1 MAAKRTGRTGGLG
14 RGLDALFSD
23 TSVNEEVSI
32 INEEKPVA
40 EGADTSGSVRY
51 IDINDIKPNASQPRK
66 VFDEDKIKELADS
79 ISLHGMIQPIIV
91 RPSGKGFEIVAG
103 ERRWRAS
110 RKAELKQV
118 PCIVRELSDRENM
131 IFAIIENMQRED
143 LNPIEEALAF
153 REMIEQYSL
162 TQTDVSKSVGK
173 SRPYITNALRLLK
186 LPEVIQQ
193 MLSEQKL
200 SGGHARAIAG
210 VEDEE
215 TQIKFANLCI
225 EKGISVR
232 VLENMIA
239 QMGTK
244 PAKPEKKE
252 KDADIL
258 AVENELKQI
267 LGTKVSIPSNLN
279 KGKIEISYFS
289 QDELERLIEALKTVR
304 NV

>member
-1 MAAKRTGRTGGLG
+1 MAAKRTGGLG
-14 RGLDALFSD
+14 RGLDALFND
-23 TSVNEEVSI
+23 TSVNEEVSVV
-32 INEEKPVA
+32 NKEEPASDDPKIA
-40 EGADTSGSVRY
+40 GGVRY

-66 VFDEDKIKELADS
+66 VFDEEKIKELADS
-79 ISLHGMIQPIIV
+79 ISQHGMIQPIIV

-110 RKAELKQV
+110 RKAELKEV

-131 IFAIIENMQRED
+131 LYAIIENMQRED

-153 REMIEQYSL
+153 RDMIEHYSL
-162 TQTDVSKSVGK
+162 TQADVSKSVGK

-186 LPEVIQQ
+186 LPAVIQD

-215 TQIKFANLCI
+215 NQIKLANLCV

-232 VLENMIA
+232 VLENMIS
-239 QMGTK
+239 QMNSK
-244 PAKPEKKE
+244 PVKSVKKE
-252 KDADIL
+252 KSADIL
-258 AVENELKQI
+258 SVESELKQI
-267 LGTKVSIPSNLN
+267 LGAKVSIPSNLN

-289 QDELERLIEALKTVR
+289 QDELERIIEVLKTVKSI
-304 NV
+304 